1 MMTRK
6 HFTKLANVL
15 AQNKFDDNLL
25 KDIIS
30 FCKSENARFDAD
42 RFTKYIYDLKAELNH
57 EEKSGEQR
65 VIDIQSPLFLN
76 RLIPFRSP
84 LVNSWGFFLFP

>member
-42 RFTKYIYDLKAELNH
+42 RFTKYIYNFF
-57 EEKSGEQR
+57 
-65 VIDIQSPLFLN
+65 I
-76 RLIPFRSP
+76 FR
-84 LVNSWGFFLFP
+84 

>member
-1 MMTRK
+1 MMTKK

-30 FCKSENARFDAD
+30 FCKSENTRFDAD
-42 RFTKYIYDLKAELNH
+42 RFTKYINDLKAELNH
-57 EEKSGEQR
+57 EEGEQR
-65 VIDIQSPLFLN
+65 VIDMQPPLF
-76 RLIPFRSP
+76 
-84 LVNSWGFFLFP
+84 

>member
-1 MMTRK
+1 M
-6 HFTKLANVL
+6 
-15 AQNKFDDNLL
+15 DDNLL

-65 VIDIQSPLFLN
+65 VIDIQSPLF
-76 RLIPFRSP
+76 
-84 LVNSWGFFLFP
+84 